1 MCTDSTGRTFRSA
14 SCADTAGTLSLIS
27 SVGVIDDVCPTI
39 TAVTYPQCPAPP
51 GGNAPGGNA
60 TGDNADEEESSSLAA
75 GQITGIVIGA
85 VAFVGIIIGVG
96 LYCLLAKRKNTT
108 NHKDAAYKVDPPPN
122 AKEHSLA

>member
-1 MCTDSTGRTFRSA
+1 MR
-14 SCADTAGTLSLIS
+14 TLSLIS